1 MGTFLTLL
9 RRMALTRQRI
19 SLIQSILIFLS
30 SSCMSLNARTY
41 ETIFP
46 LTENPISEGGIW
58 VNGQAQGV
66 DWSNVSTTSGFARG
80 QQVPGYRNYNDSV
93 AIVTGN
99 WGADQTVRTTVR
111 IVSSGDSVI
120 KEVEIRL
127 RSTVT
132 AHNSTGY
139 EIFWSAQSAQP
150 YLEVA
155 RWNGPLNDFTIL
167 GSVKTGVG
175 MANGDA
181 FAATIVGG
189 TITAFI
195 NGVQKL
201 QVSDPKPF
209 SSGNPGI
216 GFYLANSRHN
226 PAPQSGY
233 GFSSFTATDD
243 STESLIST
251 PWSEK

>member
-1 MGTFLTLL
+1 MRVKTMLMFVL
-9 RRMALTRQRI
+9 
-19 SLIQSILIFLS
+19 
-30 SSCMSLNARTY
+30 SSCMSLSARTY
-41 ETIFP
+41 ETSFP
-46 LTENPISEGGIW
+46 VTENPISENGNW

-66 DWSNVSTTSGFARG
+66 DWSNVSTTPGFARG
-80 QQVPGYRNYNDSV
+80 QQVPGSRNYNDSV
-93 AIVTGN
+93 ALVSGA
-99 WGADQTVRTTVR
+99 WGADQTVRATVR
-111 IVSSGDSVI
+111 IVSSGDSAV

-189 TITAFI
+189 AITAYI
-195 NGVQKL
+195 NGIQKL

-226 PAPQSGY
+226 PAPQAEY

-243 STESLIST
+243 STGSLIST
-251 PWSEK
+251 PRSESDSRAKRSNQ